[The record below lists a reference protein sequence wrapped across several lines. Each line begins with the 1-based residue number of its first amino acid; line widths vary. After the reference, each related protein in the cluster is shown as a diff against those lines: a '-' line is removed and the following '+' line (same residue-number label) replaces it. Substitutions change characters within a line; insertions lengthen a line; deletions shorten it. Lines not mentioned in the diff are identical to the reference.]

1 MDKEKEAHKD
11 DKKFNEKDARK
22 AILSSLEKSYASFY
36 LTDAIAKEN
45 AIEVTDDE
53 VTSTA
58 TQDAIRGGLDVNK
71 VLEQLQKDEQ
81 TRNYIRFAIKEA
93 KVFDFIYDRVKKNVE
108 KLDVAGFEKF
118 FEEKRAEAEKA
129 KK

>member
-1 MDKEKEAHKD
+1 M
-11 DKKFNEKDARK
+11 
-22 AILSSLEKSYASFY
+22 
-36 LTDAIAKEN
+36 
-45 AIEVTDDE
+45 
-53 VTSTA
+53 
-58 TQDAIRGGLDVNK
+58 DVNK

-81 TRNYIRFAIKEA
+81 MRNYIRFAIKEA